1 MNQNSAAETSVDL
14 SEEIKD
20 VLAATTTR
28 IVNRAIE
35 QRVERVVSVDRRNR
49 EIGERLWR
57 PSMLVLL
64 GIFVAAFIWLVIG
77 VLH

>member
-14 SEEIKD
+14 PEEIKD